1 MCACC
6 SPIRYLNWGNVFNM
20 MVNMT
25 CNQQNHRNLK
35 AVAESPGVSS
45 RCQRRKKFIAL
56 SLEPVDWYCQP
67 VANGVWTTTVEN
79 SSGAYTPCMVNS
91 LHYLCTDL
99 CKISPE
105 TLDQVRKNCAD
116 VLVRTLRD
124 LAHSDDD
131 ASDSMNDIVA
141 Q

>member
-79 SSGAYTPCMVNS
+79 SSGAYTPCM
-91 LHYLCTDL
+91 
-99 CKISPE
+99 
-105 TLDQVRKNCAD
+105 NCAD

-124 LAHSDDD
+124 LAHSPC
-131 ASDSMNDIVA
+131 SPENDIA
-141 Q
+141 GIIDPISPYQIA